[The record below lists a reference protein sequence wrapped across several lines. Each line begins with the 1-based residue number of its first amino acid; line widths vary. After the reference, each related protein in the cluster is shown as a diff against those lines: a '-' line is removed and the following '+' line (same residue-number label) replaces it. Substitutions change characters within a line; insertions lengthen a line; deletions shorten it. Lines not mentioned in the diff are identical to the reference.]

1 MTQKLTPLLDTLER
15 VEAWT
20 EQPVSI
26 GAADSPD
33 WFSAMDLMPADSER
47 LAQSLAKQA
56 IHHPQMEARTRASY
70 FIGEYSWYLPIVA
83 IGAYLSERRVPNISP
98 DNVLLRY
105 NTYTWHHEGESGEAE
120 RIEVRL
126 LHGHFACLP
135 DDPDADHPLALVMS
149 DEAGLLGWLRSTLE
163 AHLTPIVER
172 LFEQTRLSRH
182 AQWCLV
188 ADSCAAQFLHLG
200 KQMADESRGKSQGLA
215 FIKAEQSPMNN
226 PKTSYV
232 SLQYLDHI
240 ETFRAR
246 GGCCR
251 YYTVSETGK
260 DYCTT
265 CVLRKPE
272 DRDARLLAYMK
283 EKYKADDS

>member
-1 MTQKLTPLLDTLER
+1 MTQQQTPLKQTLKRLDALID
-15 VEAWT
+15 
-20 EQPVSI
+20 QPVSI
-26 GAADSPD
+26 GKVESSG
-33 WFSAMDLMPADSER
+33 WFSPMDLMRADDET
-47 LAQSLAKQA
+47 LTQFLAKQTTQ
-56 IHHPQMEARTRASY
+56 HPEMDARTRGSY
-70 FIGEYSWYLPIVA
+70 FIGDYSWYLPMVA
-83 IGAYLSERRVPNISP
+83 IGAYLTERRVPNISP
-98 DNVLLRY
+98 DNVCVRY
-105 NTYTWHHEGESGEAE
+105 SPYTWHYNGESGEAE
-120 RIEVRL
+120 RMEVRL

-135 DDPDADHPLALVMS
+135 DDPDADHPLALVMHG
-149 DEAGLLGWLRSTLE
+149 EAGLLGWLRSTLE
-163 AHLTPIVER
+163 AHLLPIIER
-172 LFEQTRLSRH
+172 IFEQTRLSRH

-200 KQMADESRGKSQGLA
+200 KQMGDERWGRSQGLD
-215 FIKAEQSPMNN
+215 FIKSEQSPMNN

-232 SLQYLDHI
+232 SLQYLDHV

-260 DYCTT
+260 DYCST

-283 EKYKADDS
+283 EKYKADDN